1 MNALTK
7 LSCLLLGGFV
17 LAAQQTYASNVDEA
31 PIGEAVERHLSI
43 DTEYQRWAQDPDDV
57 DTEIG
62 DEIETRETLEDALET
77 VKLSGLVPDIQF
89 ETGVA
94 QIPETTVESLGAIL
108 DRMKDRI
115 NVRLHLIGH
124 ADNQPLSPRLQAIY
138 GDNGGLSRERAGQ
151 VAEHF
156 QTSLVL
162 PPESISFEWAG
173 DTQPVASN
181 ETAEGRALNR
191 RVEVEVWYDEVVDK
205 VALEEFLVPH
215 EIKRVKVCRMET
227 VCKLRYV
234 EGHSKRARVQNLIA
248 PLRFGE
254 DAIDVQP
261 EFIANVRQALANLSD
276 KQNVVVKF
284 VGYTDAAPL
293 TGRTERI
300 YGDHVGLSKAR
311 ARRVALAVQDSLN
324 LPTAAIQSDGEGA
337 IRPLGSNQT
346 LQGRVL
352 NRRVE
357 VEFWYDDPLQELPD
371 EPQLCPESGGA
382 QTVTK
387 VYDPPWGAI
396 AHVEF
401 KDGEPLV
408 PAGYEDILGR
418 ALADVADKTNP
429 RLRFVGYTRNE
440 RLNRRTAAVY
450 GDDIGLS
457 SSRASTRASASSRAA
472 ATYTPTTWSTRA
484 SCRATPRTSRCR
496 SSTTSSQSSTTT
508 RASTSRA

>member
-1 MNALTK
+1 MSAVAK
-7 LSCLLLGGFV
+7 LGYLLLGGLV
-17 LAAQQTYASNVDEA
+17 LAAQQAHASNVDEA

-43 DTEYQRWAQDPDDV
+43 DTEYQRWVQDPDDV

-77 VKLSGLVPDIQF
+77 VKLSGLVPDIRF

-94 QIPETTVESLGAIL
+94 QIPDSTVVSLGEIL

-124 ADNQPLSPRLQAIY
+124 ADSQPLSPRLQAIY
-138 GDNGGLSRERAGQ
+138 GDNNGLSRERAGQ

-156 QTSLVL
+156 QTALAL
-162 PPESISFEWAG
+162 PPEAISYEWAG

-181 ETAEGRALNR
+181 ETAEGRAQNR

-248 PLRFGE
+248 PLRYSE
-254 DAIDVQP
+254 DAIDVTP
-261 EFIANVRQALANLSD
+261 EFVAQVRQSLDNMRD

-324 LPTAAIQSDGEGA
+324 LPTAAIASNGEGA

-346 LQGRVL
+346 LQGRPSRKSTIRPGARSHIS
-352 NRRVE
+352 NSRTASRWCRRV
-357 VEFWYDDPLQELPD
+357 
-371 EPQLCPESGGA
+371 
-382 QTVTK
+382 TK
-387 VYDPPWGAI
+387 RPS
-396 AHVEF
+396 
-401 KDGEPLV
+401 
-408 PAGYEDILGR
+408 AGHWPMSPTRPMRGCGSWATR
-418 ALADVADKTNP
+418 ATN
-429 RLRFVGYTRNE
+429 
-440 RLNRRTAAVY
+440 
-450 GDDIGLS
+450 
-457 SSRASTRASASSRAA
+457 ASTGARPRCTATTLACPHPARGVRWRRLPPAWTLTRTSASSRAA
-472 ATYTPTTWSTRA
+472 VTCTPTTWSMPA
-484 SCRATPRTSRCR
+484 SCRAIPRTSRCR
-496 SSTTSSQSSTTT
+496 SCTTSSQSLTIT
-508 RASTSRA
+508 RASTSLA